1 MKILLIHSD
10 YLEYEVKKNTPVAE
24 DISESMKQGRMEEC
38 LSIFTTVEKNDE
50 GREKKVAD
58 KGVAEI
64 EKVAEQ
70 LGVEKI
76 MLYPYAH
83 LSPELS
89 SPDTA
94 VEVLKEMETILSE
107 SYTVH
112 RSPFGWYKAFK
123 LSCKGHPLSEL
134 SKEIT
139 AEGGTREIK
148 SKALTAEEDLE
159 STWGILDPDG
169 TFNELDVRKRIQGY
183 DFNEKEKLEQFIVY
197 ESGGKRTGGKEPPHI
212 KLMHGHELVDYEP
225 GSDPGNLRYYPKGRM
240 MKGLLEDYVSQMTR
254 EYGAMEIESPIMYD
268 MDHPTLK
275 SYLDRFPARQ
285 YSIETPDKNVF
296 LRFAACFGQF
306 LMAKDMTISYKNLP
320 LRIYELTRYSFRVEQ
335 RGEIS
340 GLRRQRAF
348 TMPDS
353 HAMCRDMNE
362 AKKEML
368 VRMKLAM
375 SILKGIGVEMPSGLE
390 LGIRCT
396 RDFFEEHRGH
406 LIDLVKTY
414 GKPALVE
421 IWEDQFFYFVLKYEF
436 NYIDPSGRASALVT
450 DQIDVENAARYGI
463 TYVDEGG
470 KEKHPY
476 ILHLSPSGGIER
488 VMFTL
493 LEKAAEDAA
502 RGVKP
507 SFPYWLAPT
516 QLRLLP
522 VSEDQMDF
530 VENLADE
537 FDVVRVDID
546 DTNRTVGRKVR
557 EAEKEWIPY
566 IVIIG
571 SREVESNKL
580 SVRVRES
587 GEQVSMDVK
596 ELKKELN
603 HRQAGLPFRGL
614 PLPRMLSQRPVF
626 VG

>member
-10 YLEYEVKKNTPVAE
+10 HLEYQVKKKTPVAE
-24 DISESMKQGRMEEC
+24 DIPGDMMAGAMEEC
-38 LSIFTTVEKNDE
+38 LTVFTAVEKKDE
-50 GREKKVAD
+50 GREDEVVE
-58 KGVAEI
+58 KGALEI

-70 LGVEKI
+70 LGVDRV

-94 VEVLKEMETILSE
+94 VKVLKGLEHTLSHK
-107 SYTVH
+107 YTVH

-134 SKEIT
+134 SKDIT
-139 AEGGTREIK
+139 VEGKAGEVT
-148 SKALTAEEDLE
+148 SKALTAEKKLR
-159 STWGILDPDG
+159 STWGVLDMEGEFHQVDASLKG
-169 TFNELDVRKRIQGY
+169 YQFSDSEGLKR
-183 DFNEKEKLEQFIVY
+183 FMAY
-197 ESGGKRTGGKEPPHI
+197 ETGGKRSGGREPAHI
-212 KLMHGHELVDYEP
+212 GIMHGHELVDYEP

-240 MKGLLEDYVSQMTR
+240 IKGLLEDYVSKRTR
-254 EYGAMEIESPIMYD
+254 QYGAMEIESPIMYD

-275 SYLDRFPARQ
+275 NYLDRFPARQ

-306 LMAKDMTISYKNLP
+306 LMAKDMTISYRNLP

-353 HAMCRDMNE
+353 HALCRDMDQ
-362 AKKEML
+362 AKAEML
-368 VRMKLAM
+368 VRMELAM
-375 SILKGIGVEMPSGLE
+375 SILNGIGISVPRDLE

-396 RDFFEEHRGH
+396 RDFFDEHRDH
-406 LIDLVKTY
+406 LTDLVKRY

-421 IWEDQFFYFVLKYEF
+421 IWDDQFFYFVLKYEF
-436 NYIDPSGRASALVT
+436 NYVDPTGRASALVT

-463 TYVDEGG
+463 TYVDEDGE
-470 KEKHPY
+470 EKHPY

-488 VMFTL
+488 VMYTL
-493 LEKAAEDAA
+493 LERAAEDGA
-502 RGVKP
+502 RGIKP

-516 QLRLLP
+516 QLRFIP
-522 VSEDQMDF
+522 VSDDQLGY
-530 VENLADE
+530 VADLVSDLKE
-537 FDVVRVDID
+537 VRADID
-546 DTNRTVGRKVR
+546 DTNRTMGKKIR
-557 EAEKEWIPY
+557 EAEKEWVPY
-566 IVIIG
+566 IAVVG
-571 SREVESNKL
+571 SREMESGKL
-580 SVRVRES
+580 SVRVRDS
-587 GEQVSMDVK
+587 GEQISMTFEELEK
-596 ELKKELN
+596 ELASK
-603 HRQAGLPFRGL
+603 QGDLPFRDI
-614 PLPRMLSQRPVF
+614 PLPRDLSKRPVF

>member
-10 YLEYEVKKNTPVAE
+10 HLEYEVKKKTPVAE
-24 DISESMKQGRMEEC
+24 DIPQNMMAGGMEEC
-38 LSIFTTVEKNDE
+38 LTVFTAVEKKDE
-50 GREKKVAD
+50 GREDDVVE
-58 KGVAEI
+58 KGAMEI

-70 LGVEKI
+70 LGVDRV

-94 VEVLKEMETILSE
+94 VKVLKGLEHTLSHK
-107 SYTVH
+107 YTVH

-134 SKEIT
+134 SKDIT
-139 AEGGTREIK
+139 VEGKSGEVT
-148 SKALTAEEDLE
+148 SKALTAEKKLR
-159 STWGILDPDG
+159 STWGVLDMDG
-169 TFNELDVRKRIQGY
+169 EFHEVDASLKGYPFSDSGVLKRFMGY
-183 DFNEKEKLEQFIVY
+183 ET
-197 ESGGKRTGGKEPPHI
+197 GGKRSGGREPAHI
-212 KLMHGHELVDYEP
+212 GIMHGHELVDYEP

-240 MKGLLEDYVSQMTR
+240 MKGLLEDYVSKRTR
-254 EYGAMEIESPIMYD
+254 QYGAMEIESPIMYD

-275 SYLDRFPARQ
+275 NYLDRFPARQ

-306 LMAKDMTISYKNLP
+306 LMAKDMTISYRNLP

-353 HAMCRDMNE
+353 HALCRDMDQ
-362 AKKEML
+362 AKAEML
-368 VRMKLAM
+368 VRMELAM
-375 SILKGIGVEMPSGLE
+375 SILNGIGISVPRDLE

-396 RDFFEEHRGH
+396 RDFFDEHREH
-406 LIDLVKTY
+406 LTDLVKRY

-421 IWEDQFFYFVLKYEF
+421 IWDDQFFYFVLKYEF
-436 NYIDPSGRASALVT
+436 NYVDPTGRASALVT

-463 TYVDEGG
+463 TYVDEDGE
-470 KEKHPY
+470 EKHPY

-488 VMFTL
+488 VMYTL
-493 LEKAAEDAA
+493 LERAAEGGT
-502 RGVKP
+502 RGIKP

-516 QLRLLP
+516 QLRFIP
-522 VSEDQMDF
+522 VSDDQLGY
-530 VENLADE
+530 VADLVSDLKE
-537 FDVVRVDID
+537 VRADID
-546 DTNRTVGRKVR
+546 DTNRTMGKKIR
-557 EAEKEWIPY
+557 EAEKEWVPY
-566 IVIIG
+566 IVVVG
-571 SREVESNKL
+571 SREMESGKL
-580 SVRVRES
+580 SVRVRDS
-587 GEQVSMDVK
+587 GEQISMTFE
-596 ELKKELN
+596 ELKKELASK
-603 HRQAGLPFRGL
+603 QGDLPFRDI
-614 PLPRMLSQRPVF
+614 PLPRDLSKRPVF